1 MLKKFD
7 FSKPSDEIT
16 DLSTKDLCKKL
27 ARLQRKVID
36 QQMPVLIIIDGWGGA
51 GKGYSISKLRE
62 EMDPRFYQA
71 SLFDLPTEE
80 EQQRPFLWRFWKEI
94 PPKGHI
100 AFFDQSFYHHIL
112 NDYKLDSKQ
121 LFLDINDINSIERQL
136 YNNNTLIIK
145 FFLHLKQ
152 STQKE
157 ILTLLEKDPN
167 RKFAITKQ
175 EKKQNEHYQDYLN
188 HFSKVLSLS
197 NLDYSPWH
205 IINMENKKDGVKEIL
220 ATTIREIEKGL
231 ETSGKG
237 PEAKTETPYQ
247 GRKEF
252 DLADLD
258 LSVHIPKNKYD
269 ALLKELQEEAQ
280 RISFQLLQK
289 QIPTLLIFEGTDA
302 AGKGGAIKT
311 LTKKID
317 ARGYKIYQTSA
328 PSPEDLRYHYMYRFM
343 LRLPK
348 NGQAL
353 IMDRSWYGRVLVE
366 RVEGFATVNE
376 WQRAYHEINEI
387 EHHLVKSGINLMK
400 FYLVIDK
407 DEQAKRFAARQ
418 EHPEKNF
425 KLTPEDWRNREKW
438 DDYVI
443 AVNEMV
449 QKTSTDHAPWIVVEG
464 NCKRYA
470 RIKVLQE
477 FIDQA
482 KKRLKEI

>member
-7 FSKPSDEIT
+7 FSKRSDAIT

-27 ARLQRKVID
+27 ARLQRQIID
-36 QQMPVLIIIDGWGGA
+36 KEIPVLIIIDGWGGA
-51 GKGYSISKLRE
+51 GKGYAISKLAE

-71 SLFDLPTEE
+71 TLFDVPTEE
-80 EQQRPFLWRFWKEI
+80 EQQRPFLWRFWKEL

-100 AFFDQSFYHHIL
+100 AFFDQSFYNHLL
-112 NDYKLDSKQ
+112 NDLS
-121 LFLDINDINSIERQL
+121 LDIRQIFQDMNDITSIETQL
-136 YNNNTLIIK
+136 YNNHTLIIK
-145 FFLHLKQ
+145 FFLHIKQ

-157 ILTLLEKDPN
+157 ILAELEKE
-167 RKFAITKQ
+167 RTRRFTVTKG
-175 EKKQNEHYQDYLN
+175 EKKQNEHYQDYLS
-188 HFSKVLSLS
+188 HFTKVLAMS

-205 IINMENKKDGVKEIL
+205 IINMEDKKDGVKEIL
-220 ATTIREIEKGL
+220 ATAIREIENGL
-231 ETSGKG
+231 ATCHNR
-237 PEAKTETPYQ
+237 PEPTTEIPYR
-247 GRKEF
+247 GRKDF
-252 DLADLD
+252 TLANLD
-258 LSVHIPKNKYD
+258 LSIHLAKNKYD
-269 ALLKELQEEAQ
+269 TMVKELQLQAQ
-280 RISFQLLQK
+280 DLSLQLFQK
-289 QIPTLLIFEGTDA
+289 QIPTILIFEGTDA
-302 AGKGGAIKT
+302 SGKGGAIKT

-328 PSPEDLRYHYMYRFM
+328 PTQEDLRYHYMYRFM
-343 LRLPK
+343 TRLPK

-366 RVEGFATVNE
+366 RVEGFAAANE
-376 WQRAYHEINEI
+376 WQRAYNEINEI
-387 EHHLVKSGINLMK
+387 EHHLVKSGTLLMK

-407 DEQAKRFAARQ
+407 DEQARRFADRQ
-418 EHPEKNF
+418 AEPEKNF

-438 DDYVI
+438 DEYTV
-443 AVNEMV
+443 AVNDMI